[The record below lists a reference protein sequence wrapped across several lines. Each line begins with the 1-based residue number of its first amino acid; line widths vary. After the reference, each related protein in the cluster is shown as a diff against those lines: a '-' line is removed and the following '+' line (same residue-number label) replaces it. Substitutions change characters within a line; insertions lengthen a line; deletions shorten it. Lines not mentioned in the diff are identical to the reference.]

1 MNTFRQLKS
10 AFHCYLLTTYLRRLE
25 KVTRKLAFSS
35 IKKILKISFEKI
47 AHCTKHVVQTN
58 LPNRGM
64 IYIF

>member
-47 AHCTKHVVQTN
+47 AHCTKHVV
-58 LPNRGM
+58 
-64 IYIF
+64 